1 MFDLPA
7 RGLALVRIHLR
18 CSGVGQSPVSAAD
31 EGGGHLQIAQQS
43 ANAGGGSLGFGLRLG
58 FEKQLGLF
66 EKPSADQERAVAP
79 SGIQL
84 PGLSRIAVVLNK
96 SGGHS
101 LAVVQVEA
109 RDWHQKLHGH
119 VGGELAFTHLLLE
132 GLGEKIHQGQP
143 PRHPTE
149 AAIKAARQ
157 LLLSIAV
164 ALLQLR
170 QQPSFFQRRLVGGE
184 AQGVVQNQ
192 GLGFAHWPDHRFHRV
207 PAQLLEGCQALVT
220 VDDQVTVRLALG
232 RDHHDRR
239 LLPDFRQRGQQLP
252 LPSGMANP
260 QMLPAPVQLV
270 KLQSHRQLP
279 CNCQGQSAR
288 SGNWSCLSGGG
299 STSATDLESRR

>member
-1 MFDLPA
+1 MLRQTVQLVAEVFDLPA

-18 CSGVGQSPVSAAD
+18 CSGAGQSPVSAAD

-43 ANAGGGSLGFGLRLG
+43 ANSGGGSLGFGWRLG

-66 EKPSADQERAVAP
+66 EKPLADQGRAVAP

-84 PGLSRIAVVLNK
+84 PGLPRSAVVLNK

-109 RDWHQKLHGH
+109 RDWYQKLHGQ
-119 VGGELAFTHLLLE
+119 VGGELAFAHLLLE

-149 AAIKAARQ
+149 ATIKAARQ

-170 QQPSFFQRRLVGGE
+170 QQPSFFQRRFVRRE
-184 AQGVVQNQ
+184 AQGAVQHQ
-192 GLGFAHWPDHRFHRV
+192 GLGFAQRPDHRFHRV
-207 PAQLLEGCQALVT
+207 TAQLLEGRQALVT
-220 VDDQVTVRLALG
+220 VDDHIAVQLAGG
-232 RDHHDRR
+232 RHHHNRR
-239 LLPDFRQRGQQLP
+239 LLPDFR
-252 LPSGMANP
+252 
-260 QMLPAPVQLV
+260 
-270 KLQSHRQLP
+270 
-279 CNCQGQSAR
+279 
-288 SGNWSCLSGGG
+288 
-299 STSATDLESRR
+299 

>member
-1 MFDLPA
+1 MLRQTVQLVAEVFDLPA

-18 CSGVGQSPVSAAD
+18 CSGVGQSSVSAAD

-43 ANAGGGSLGFGLRLG
+43 ANSGGGSLGFGLRLG

-66 EKPSADQERAVAP
+66 EKPLADQGRAVTP

-84 PGLSRIAVVLNK
+84 PGLPRSAVVLNK

-101 LAVVQVEA
+101 LAVVQVDA
-109 RDWHQKLHGH
+109 RDWYQKLHGQ
-119 VGGELAFTHLLLE
+119 VGGELAFAHLLLE

-170 QQPSFFQRRLVGGE
+170 QQPTLFQCRLVWGE
-184 AQGVVQNQ
+184 AQRTVQHQ
-192 GLGFAHWPDHRFHRV
+192 GLGCAHGPDHRFHRV
-207 PAQLLEGCQALVT
+207 PAQLFECRQALVA
-220 VDDQVTVRLALG
+220 VNDQVPARLAFH
-232 RDHHDRR
+232 RHHHDGR
-239 LLPDFRQRGQQLP
+239 LLPDFRQ
-252 LPSGMANP
+252 
-260 QMLPAPVQLV
+260 
-270 KLQSHRQLP
+270 
-279 CNCQGQSAR
+279 
-288 SGNWSCLSGGG
+288 
-299 STSATDLESRR
+299 